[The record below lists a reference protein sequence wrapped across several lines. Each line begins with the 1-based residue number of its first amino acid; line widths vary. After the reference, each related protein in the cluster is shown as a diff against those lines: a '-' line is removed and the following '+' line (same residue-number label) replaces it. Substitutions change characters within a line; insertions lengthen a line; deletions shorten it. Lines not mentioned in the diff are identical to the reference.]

1 MLCIL
6 INVDVN
12 SMHAILQQNLISSW
26 LLYWL
31 LWQDFFENRV
41 QDVFWFMFPR

>member
-1 MLCIL
+1 MLWIL

-31 LWQDFFENRV
+31 LWQDFFENQV
-41 QDVFWFMFPR
+41 QDVFWFMFPH